1 MKTALAFL
9 KKGYQVIPLSR
20 RTGSPVIKFKD
31 IPITEELIKSI
42 NWSNCDY
49 ALLMRGVWAIDIDTH
64 GMDPITAQGL
74 KFLLKSQ
81 KADLFTILSTDQN
94 NFGLDG
100 YSSILRSEYK
110 EEFIQNFKNT
120 FFELTDSGGMHV
132 LFKKREGIPYSQ
144 KIGPLP
150 GIDIKANE
158 NNYVKIFPSKGRE
171 VLQAVKSLPVYEGEF
186 EKEIF
191 KPKPKIVTN
200 YFQQSLPTIQGNGNH
215 EGRDA
220 YNRILEGTWMN
231 RNDDLFKAA
240 CWAIESGTD
249 LEPLS
254 VLIGSVK
261 GRDEFT
267 REEFERTIE
276 SARRQVASGGY
287 TISGV
292 I

>member
-9 KKGYQVIPLSR
+9 KKGYQVIPLSKK
-20 RTGSPVIKFKD
+20 TGSPMIKFKD
-31 IPITEELIKSI
+31 VPITEELIKSI
-42 NWSNCDY
+42 NWNNCDY
-49 ALLMRGVWAIDIDTH
+49 AILMRGVWAIDIDTH
-64 GMDPITAQGL
+64 SMDPITAQGL

-81 KADLFTILSTDQN
+81 KADLFSILSTDHN

-120 FFELTDSGGMHV
+120 FFELTPSGGMHI
-132 LFKKREGIPYSQ
+132 LFKKREDIPYSQ
-144 KIGPLP
+144 KIGILP
-150 GIDIKANE
+150 GVDIKANE
-158 NNYVKIFPSKGRE
+158 NNYVKIFPSEGRE

-215 EGRDA
+215 EGKDA

-240 CWAIESGTD
+240 CWAIESGREI
-249 LEPLS
+249 EPLS
-254 VLIGSVK
+254 ALIGSVK

-276 SARRQVASGGY
+276 SARRKVANSGYIING
-287 TISGV
+287 T
-292 I
+292 

>member
-9 KKGYQVIPLSR
+9 KKGYQVIPLSKK
-20 RTGSPVIKFKD
+20 TGSPVIKFKD

-42 NWSNCDY
+42 NWNNCDY
-49 ALLMRGVWAIDIDTH
+49 AILMRGVWAIDIDTH
-64 GMDPITAQGL
+64 AMDPITAQGL

-81 KADLFTILSTDQN
+81 KADLFSILSTDHN

-110 EEFIQNFKNT
+110 GEFIQNFKNT
-120 FFELTDSGGMHV
+120 FFELTTSGGMHI
-132 LFKKREGIPYSQ
+132 LFKKREDIPYSQ
-144 KIGPLP
+144 KIGILP
-150 GIDIKANE
+150 GVDIKANE
-158 NNYVKIFPSKGRE
+158 NNYVKIFPSEGRE
-171 VLQAVKSLPVYEGEF
+171 VLQAVKNLPVYEGKF
-186 EKEIF
+186 EKEVF
-191 KPKPKIVTN
+191 KAKPKIVTN
-200 YFQQSLPTIQGNGNH
+200 YFQQSLPTIQGNGSH

-240 CWAIESGTD
+240 CWAIESGRAI
-249 LEPLS
+249 EPLS

-276 SARRQVASGGY
+276 SARRKVASSGY
-287 TISGV
+287 IINGT
-292 I
+292 

>member
-9 KKGYQVIPLSR
+9 RKGYQVIPLSKK
-20 RTGSPVIKFKD
+20 TGSPVIKFKD
-31 IPITEELIKSI
+31 VEITEELIKSI
-42 NWSNCDY
+42 NWNNCDY

-64 GMDPITAQGL
+64 SMDPITAQGL

-81 KADLFTILSTDQN
+81 KADLFSVLSTDQN
-94 NFGLDG
+94 DFGLDG

-120 FFELTDSGGMHV
+120 FLELTDSGGMHI
-132 LFKKREGIPYSQ
+132 LFKKREDIPYSQ
-144 KIGPLP
+144 KIGVLP

-158 NNYVKIFPSKGRE
+158 NNYVKIFPSDGRE
-171 VLQAVKSLPVYEGEF
+171 VLQSVKSLPVYEGEF

-200 YFQQSLPTIQGNGNH
+200 YFEQSLPTNLGSGSH
-215 EGRDA
+215 EGKGA
-220 YNRILEGTWMN
+220 YERILEGAWMN

-249 LEPLS
+249 IEPLS

-276 SARRQVASGGY
+276 SARRKVASSGY
-287 TISGV
+287 IINGT
-292 I
+292 